1 MAVRLHGYA
10 CPCSLLPAQIP
21 PTLGI
26 LRRSAA
32 PVAAA
37 APPVGSLGKLQ
48 PRGPQLVH
56 AGSEKTGFM
65 REQLE
70 DANASLLLE
79 LEKKDAEIRRLRAAA
94 GGALSAR
101 GEQGTGESAPVGM
114 KDQRLVELAKKN
126 RALTVQLEAERSKA
140 SRQAREIKEL
150 SKELQVCS
158 IYHALCTCHATMEYT
173 NHTT

>member
-1 MAVRLHGYA
+1 M
-10 CPCSLLPAQIP
+10 PAQIP

-56 AGSEKTGFM
+56 AGSEKTGFL
-65 REQLE
+65 RELE

-140 SRQAREIKEL
+140 SRQGREIKEL
-150 SKELQVCS
+150 SKELQVRN
-158 IYHALCTCHATMEYT
+158 IYHALYTCHATMEYT